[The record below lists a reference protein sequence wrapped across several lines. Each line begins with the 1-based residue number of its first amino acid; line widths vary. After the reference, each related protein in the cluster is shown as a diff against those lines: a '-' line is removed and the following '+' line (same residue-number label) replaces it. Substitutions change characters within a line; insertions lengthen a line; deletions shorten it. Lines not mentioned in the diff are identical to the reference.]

1 MEKKDLD
8 LEFDQDYPLTHV
20 PKTARVSIISI
31 SAVLLGFTFFT
42 PTMLAGSE
50 IGISFSLWPDFFYIL
65 LAGSAILG
73 VYVAVLSIIGAQT
86 GLTTVL
92 LSKYTLGKAGAKW
105 ADILLGGT
113 QIGWYAVAVATMAHM
128 FAKALGWEAYLIP
141 LMIIFS
147 IMMGITAYYGYK
159 GMELLSY
166 ISVPLLLV
174 LGIWVSFKAA
184 GDAGGWAALASIEPT
199 GTMAIGTAITAIVG
213 TFASGGTQAP
223 NWTRFAKNAK
233 VAFWAAL
240 IAFLL
245 GNGIML
251 FFGAV
256 GAISY
261 QIADFVEVLYSMGLI
276 FWGIVF
282 LALNLWTTNDN
293 AAYAFGVAGAEMFNI
308 NNKRPFVVGGV
319 IIATILAIT
328 GIYNHI
334 IVYLSGLGV
343 FIPPLGGVIIGD
355 YFFVWKSKLPR
366 MENVEFPKVRW
377 SAVVSYLL
385 GTLAAYLGNTT
396 GIGIAPLN
404 GIVVAA
410 VLMPILSNIF
420 QNMGIDQ
427 MPEVIEEEETA

>member
-1 MEKKDLD
+1 MSIEKKDLD
-8 LEFDQDYPLTHV
+8 LEFDRDYPLQHV
-20 PKTARVSIISI
+20 PKSARVSIISI

-50 IGISFSLWPDFFYIL
+50 IGVSFKLWPDFFLIL
-65 LAGSAILG
+65 LFGSAILG
-73 VYVAVLSIIGAQT
+73 IYVAVLSIIGART

-128 FAKALGWEAYLIP
+128 FTQALGWEAYLIP
-141 LMIIFS
+141 LMIVFS
-147 IMMGITAYYGYK
+147 FMMGITAYYGYK

-166 ISVPLLLV
+166 ISVPLLLI
-174 LGIWVSFKAA
+174 LGIWVTFRAA
-184 GDAGGWAALASIEPT
+184 GDAGGWSAIAGIEPT
-199 GTMAIGTAITAIVG
+199 GTMTFATAITVIVG

-240 IAFLL
+240 IAFLF
-245 GNGIML
+245 GNGVML

-261 QIADFVEVLYSMGLI
+261 QISDFVEVLYSMGLI

-282 LALNLWTTNDN
+282 LTLNLWTTNDN
-293 AAYAFGVAGAEMFNI
+293 AAYAFGVAGAELFNI
-308 NNKRPFVVGGV
+308 NNKKPFVVGGV

-328 GIYNHI
+328 GIYDFL
-334 IVYLSGLGV
+334 IVYLSALGI
-343 FIPPLGGVIIGD
+343 FIPPLGGIIIGD
-355 YFFVWKSKLPR
+355 YFFVWKAKIPR
-366 MENVEFPKVRW
+366 METVEFPGVRW
-377 SAVVSYLL
+377 SAVLAYLL
-385 GTLAAYLGNTT
+385 GVLAAYLGSRT
-396 GIGIAPLN
+396 GVGVPPLN
-404 GIVVAA
+404 GIIVAA
-410 VLMPILSNIF
+410 VLMPIVSNIF
-420 QNMGIDQ
+420 QNLGIDQ
-427 MPEVIEEEETA
+427 MPEKIDN

>member
-8 LEFDQDYPLTHV
+8 LEFDRDYPLTHV

-50 IGISFSLWPDFFYIL
+50 IGISFKLWPDFFYVL

-73 VYVAVLSIIGAQT
+73 VYVAILSIIGAQT

-128 FAKALGWEAYLIP
+128 IARAVGWEAYLIP
-141 LMIIFS
+141 LMIISS
-147 IMMGITAYYGYK
+147 ILMGITAYYGYK

-174 LGIWVSFKAA
+174 LGIWVSLKAA
-184 GDAGGWAALASIEPT
+184 GDAGGWAALASVEPT
-199 GTMAIGTAITAIVG
+199 GTMTVATAITAIVG

-261 QIADFVEVLYSMGLI
+261 QIADFVDVLYSMGLI

-282 LALNLWTTNDN
+282 LTLNLWTTNDN

-308 NNKRPFVVGGV
+308 NNKKPFVVGGV

-355 YFFVWKSKLPR
+355 YFFVWKSKIPR

-385 GTLAAYLGNTT
+385 GTLAAYLGSTT

-404 GIVVAA
+404 GIIVAA
-410 VLMPILSNIF
+410 VLMPILSSIF
-420 QNMGIDQ
+420 KSMGIEQ
-427 MPEVIEEEETA
+427 MPEVIEEETA